1 MKKPYCL
8 TVDVKS
14 PHIENGLG
22 YMISFALPANDHAPE
37 MMGEFSQWHEA
48 VRHAV
53 LQAGDAPFSND
64 PYTRKLAVANLMH
77 TLDDL
82 NKVHAIRIGGVDGVP
97 AVQIR
102 SSNPYDP
109 RIDLDFVGVEG
120 RFRVTE
126 TTLDDAAR
134 AGVQGHGT
142 TRLIEGHPRDYP
154 FEKTKPASKQKAPPA
169 FRPRP

>member
-22 YMISFALPANDHAPE
+22 YMISFVLPANNHAPE
-37 MMGEFSQWHEA
+37 MMAEFPLWHEA
-48 VRHAV
+48 VRDAV
-53 LQAGDAPFSND
+53 LAAGDAPFSDD
-64 PYTRKLAVANLMH
+64 PYTRKLALANLMH

-82 NKVHAIRIGGVDGVP
+82 NKIHSIRIGGVDGAP

-109 RIDLDFVGVEG
+109 RIDLDFIGEDG

-126 TTLDDAAR
+126 STLDDAAR
-134 AGVQGHGT
+134 AKVQGHGT
-142 TRLIEGHPRDYP
+142 TRLIEGPLREYP
-154 FEKTKPASKQKAPPA
+154 FEKTKPASKQKAAAA
-169 FRPRP
+169 FRPRL